1 MKWVVELSEFD
12 NIYKLKAFG
21 RGQALMNFIVEFV
34 NVPEIEMTMEPM
46 KPPANEAF
54 LLMLLKRN
62 RL

>member
-1 MKWVVELSEFD
+1 MSEFD